1 MLLMK
6 QKYVN
11 SKIKH
16 RSKIDWKIPPSPP
29 KKKPT
34 NLNWKKTQH
43 DFYSF
48 IFQLVKFSKPRTE
61 MNNSSTKS

>member
-16 RSKIDWKIPPSPP
+16 RSKIDWKIPPPP
-29 KKKPT
+29 QKETDKPK
-34 NLNWKKTQH
+34 LKKTQH